1 MKNTFINYP
10 QKIMSSILD
19 LKKNEFRNDKE
30 FNTAR
35 DQITCIKVDK
45 IIKEALEKGEKES
58 IKKPKNNYIKN
69 DLLEEVRTSVIKS
82 YLESVKDKTIKEIK
96 IELNKRIDEY
106 IKNIQIILI
115 KSNYEIEEYKK
126 KYDMKEMEC
135 NDIKQKNNSLMR
147 YNQELI
153 KEINNYQS
161 NLNSLHKSYE
171 MLLKQK
177 DLFEVILREYSSNT
191 PDEILL
197 ELKLAK
203 EGSLQLL
210 ENYNQIIKENNNI
223 KEEMKKMKKK
233 YDMKNESI
241 INDFILYQEDKKN
254 EEKLNMTKIRYL
266 ENKLYNNNK
275 YQKDNYNLHQ
285 ILYYIY
291 NLLFEEFNLNK
302 GVVQINKKYLDL
314 KESDFN
320 PNVMYDTEIRN
331 YIELMAK
338 SMHRE
343 TIDVVFRECV
353 GYLNMIIRK
362 YFPQKKNLRFKPV
375 EMMAE
380 IKNFIDSNIKLIND
394 SKHLIEQ
401 YKNNY
406 IKLEKENLKL
416 NKKLEETNEKYN
428 SYQLLIENQMQRDK
442 RHLLQLKRN
451 VNNRT
456 CLSNSNE
463 KNNNN
468 TNNKTF
474 NNYKANTIIS
484 KTLKDINNN
493 DDNKNKISLF
503 RIRKFKNEGNKKIEK
518 RNIFKSNENKKVL
531 PFSLSEN
538 KDESKKKEK
547 DIILKTRKRERNK
560 SCRVY
565 KSKTIIKD
573 TNSDKILKV
582 HGKDKEIKFHRD
594 FNFLIEETNRL
605 FLYQPRM
612 NSYNEKMYLTE
623 NKEDKGK
630 AFIDKSDVKINNFL
644 KIKNTKLNSHYY
656 NRKSNN
662 LEKHICGAINNL
674 IKNFKK

>member
-1 MKNTFINYP
+1 
-10 QKIMSSILD
+10 MSSILD
-19 LKKNEFRNDKE
+19 LKKNEFRNEKE

-35 DQITCIKVDK
+35 NQITCIKVEN

-58 IKKPKNNYIKN
+58 IKKPKNNYIKD

-96 IELNKRIDEY
+96 SELNKRIDEY
-106 IKNIQIILI
+106 IKNIQIVLI

-210 ENYNQIIKENNNI
+210 ENYNQIIKENNDI

-233 YDMKNESI
+233 YEMKNESI
-241 INDFILYQEDKKN
+241 INDFILYKEDRKN
-254 EEKLNMTKIRYL
+254 EEKHHMTKIKNL

-343 TIDVVFRECV
+343 TTDVVFRECV

-375 EMMAE
+375 EMLVE

-394 SKHLIEQ
+394 SKLLIEQ

-406 IKLEKENLKL
+406 AKLEKENFKL
-416 NKKLEETNEKYN
+416 NKKLEETNENYN
-428 SYQLLIENQMQRDK
+428 SYQLLIENQMSRDN

-451 VNNRT
+451 ANNRT

-463 KNNNN
+463 TNNN

-474 NNYKANTIIS
+474 NNHRANTIIS
-484 KTLKDINNN
+484 KTLKEINN
-493 DDNKNKISLF
+493 DDDKNKLSLF
-503 RIRKFKNEGNKKIEK
+503 RIRKVKNERNKINDK
-518 RNIFKSNENKKVL
+518 RNIFKSNEKEKEKAL
-531 PFSLSEN
+531 PFSLLEN
-538 KDESKKKEK
+538 KDESKKEQK

-560 SCRVY
+560 SCRIY

-623 NKEDKGK
+623 NKEDNGK
-630 AFIDKSDVKINNFL
+630 TFIDKNDVKINNIL
-644 KIKNTKLNSHYY
+644 KIKNTKLNNHYY
-656 NRKSNN
+656 NRKSNK
-662 LEKHICGAINNL
+662 LERHICGAINKL

>member
-1 MKNTFINYP
+1 
-10 QKIMSSILD
+10 MSSILD
-19 LKKNEFRNDKE
+19 LKKNEFRNEKE

-35 DQITCIKVDK
+35 NQITCIKVEN

-58 IKKPKNNYIKN
+58 IKKPKNNYIKD

-96 IELNKRIDEY
+96 SELNKRIDEY
-106 IKNIQIILI
+106 IKNIQIVLI

-210 ENYNQIIKENNNI
+210 ENYNQIIKENNDI

-233 YDMKNESI
+233 YEMKNESI
-241 INDFILYQEDKKN
+241 INDFILFKEDRKN
-254 EEKLNMTKIRYL
+254 EEKHHMTKIKYL

-343 TIDVVFRECV
+343 TTDIVFRECV

-375 EMMAE
+375 EMLVE

-394 SKHLIEQ
+394 SKLLIEQ

-406 IKLEKENLKL
+406 AKLEKENFKL
-416 NKKLEETNEKYN
+416 NKKLEETNENYN
-428 SYQLLIENQMQRDK
+428 SYQLLIENQMSRDN

-451 VNNRT
+451 ANNRT

-463 KNNNN
+463 TNNN

-474 NNYKANTIIS
+474 NNHRANTIIS
-484 KTLKDINNN
+484 KTLKEINN
-493 DDNKNKISLF
+493 DDDKNKLSLF
-503 RIRKFKNEGNKKIEK
+503 RIRKVKNERNKINDK
-518 RNIFKSNENKKVL
+518 RNIFKSNEKEREKAL
-531 PFSLSEN
+531 PFSLLEN
-538 KDESKKKEK
+538 KDESKKEQK

-560 SCRVY
+560 SCRIY

-623 NKEDKGK
+623 NKEDNGK
-630 AFIDKSDVKINNFL
+630 TFIDKNDAKINNIL
-644 KIKNTKLNSHYY
+644 KIKNTKLNNHYY
-656 NRKSNN
+656 NRKSNK
-662 LEKHICGAINNL
+662 LERHICGAINKL

>member
-1 MKNTFINYP
+1 
-10 QKIMSSILD
+10 MSSILD
-19 LKKNEFRNDKE
+19 LKKNEFRNEKE

-35 DQITCIKVDK
+35 NQITCIKVEN

-58 IKKPKNNYIKN
+58 IKKPKNNYIKD

-96 IELNKRIDEY
+96 SELNKRIDEY
-106 IKNIQIILI
+106 IKNIQIVLI

-210 ENYNQIIKENNNI
+210 ENYNQIIKENNDI

-233 YDMKNESI
+233 YEMKNESI
-241 INDFILYQEDKKN
+241 INDFILFKEDRKN
-254 EEKLNMTKIRYL
+254 EEKHHMTKIKYL

-343 TIDVVFRECV
+343 TTDVVFRECV

-375 EMMAE
+375 EMLVE

-394 SKHLIEQ
+394 SKLLIEQ

-406 IKLEKENLKL
+406 AKLEKENFKL
-416 NKKLEETNEKYN
+416 NKKLEETNENYN
-428 SYQLLIENQMQRDK
+428 SYQLLIENQMSRDN

-451 VNNRT
+451 ANNRT

-463 KNNNN
+463 TNNN

-474 NNYKANTIIS
+474 NNHRANTIIS
-484 KTLKDINNN
+484 KTLKEINN
-493 DDNKNKISLF
+493 DDDKNKLSLF
-503 RIRKFKNEGNKKIEK
+503 RIRKVKNERNKINDK
-518 RNIFKSNENKKVL
+518 RNIFKSNEKEKEKAL
-531 PFSLSEN
+531 PFSLLEN
-538 KDESKKKEK
+538 KDESKKEQK

-560 SCRVY
+560 SCRIY

-630 AFIDKSDVKINNFL
+630 TFIDKNDVKINNIL
-644 KIKNTKLNSHYY
+644 KIKNTKLNNHYY
-656 NRKSNN
+656 NRKSNK
-662 LEKHICGAINNL
+662 LERHICGAINKL

>member
-1 MKNTFINYP
+1 
-10 QKIMSSILD
+10 MSSILD
-19 LKKNEFRNDKE
+19 LKKNEFRNEKE
-30 FNTAR
+30 FNKAR
-35 DQITCIKVDK
+35 NQITCIKVEN

-58 IKKPKNNYIKN
+58 IKKPKNNYIKD

-96 IELNKRIDEY
+96 SELNKRIDEY
-106 IKNIQIILI
+106 IKNIQIVLI

-210 ENYNQIIKENNNI
+210 ENYNQIIKENNEI

-233 YDMKNESI
+233 YEMKNESI
-241 INDFILYQEDKKN
+241 INDFILYKEDRKN
-254 EEKLNMTKIRYL
+254 EEKHHMTKIKNL

-275 YQKDNYNLHQ
+275 YQKDNYSLHQ

-302 GVVQINKKYLDL
+302 GVFQINKKYLDL

-320 PNVMYDTEIRN
+320 PNVMYDAEIRN

-343 TIDVVFRECV
+343 TTDVVFRECV

-375 EMMAE
+375 EMLVE

-394 SKHLIEQ
+394 SKLLIEQ
-401 YKNNY
+401 YKTNY
-406 IKLEKENLKL
+406 VKLEKENFKL
-416 NKKLEETNEKYN
+416 NKKLEETNDNYN
-428 SYQLLIENQMQRDK
+428 SYQLLIENQMSRDN

-451 VNNRT
+451 ANNRT

-463 KNNNN
+463 TNNNN

-474 NNYKANTIIS
+474 NNHRANTIIS
-484 KTLKDINNN
+484 KTLKEINN
-493 DDNKNKISLF
+493 DDDKNKLSLF
-503 RIRKFKNEGNKKIEK
+503 RIRKVKNERNKINDK
-518 RNIFKSNENKKVL
+518 RNIFKSNEKEKAL
-531 PFSLSEN
+531 PFSLLEN
-538 KDESKKKEK
+538 KDESKKEQN

-560 SCRVY
+560 SCRIY

-612 NSYNEKMYLTE
+612 NSYNDKMYLTE
-623 NKEDKGK
+623 NNEDKGK
-630 AFIDKSDVKINNFL
+630 TFIDKNDVKINNIL
-644 KIKNTKLNSHYY
+644 KIKNTKLNNHYY
-656 NRKSNN
+656 NRKSNK
-662 LEKHICGAINNL
+662 LERHICGAINKL

>member
-1 MKNTFINYP
+1 
-10 QKIMSSILD
+10 MSSFLE
-19 LKKNEFRNDKE
+19 LKKNEFRNEKE

-35 DQITCIKVDK
+35 EQITYIKVEN

-58 IKKPKNNYIKN
+58 IKKGKNNYIKD
-69 DLLEEVRTSVIKS
+69 DLLEEVRSSVIKS

-96 IELNKRIDEY
+96 TELNKRIDEY
-106 IKNIQIILI
+106 IKNIQIVLI
-115 KSNYEIEEYKK
+115 KSNYEIDEYKK

-153 KEINNYQS
+153 EEINNYQS

-177 DLFEVILREYSSNT
+177 DLFEVILREYSSKT

-210 ENYNQIIKENNNI
+210 ENYNQIIRENNEI
-223 KEEMKKMKKK
+223 KEEMKRMKKK
-233 YDMKNESI
+233 YEMKNESI
-241 INDFILYQEDKKN
+241 INDFILYKEDKKS
-254 EEKLNMTKIRYL
+254 EEKVNFAKMKYL

-275 YQKDNYNLHQ
+275 YQKDNYSLHQ

-302 GVVQINKKYLDL
+302 GVIQIKKKYLDL

-320 PNVMYDTEIRN
+320 PNVMYDNEIRN
-331 YIELMAK
+331 YIELMVK

-375 EMMAE
+375 EMLIE

-394 SKHLIEQ
+394 SKLLIEQ

-406 IKLEKENLKL
+406 TKLEKENLKL
-416 NKKLEETNEKYN
+416 SKKLEETNENYN
-428 SYQLLIENQMQRDK
+428 SYQLLIENQMSRDK

-451 VNNRT
+451 TNNRT
-456 CLSNSNE
+456 CLTNSNE
-463 KNNNN
+463 ANNMN

-474 NNYKANTIIS
+474 NNYQTNTITS
-484 KTLKDINNN
+484 KTLRDINN
-493 DDNKNKISLF
+493 DDNNKNKISLF
-503 RIRKFKNEGNKKIEK
+503 RIKKVKKENNKIIEN
-518 RNIFKSNENKKVL
+518 RNKFKSNEHKKAL
-531 PFSLSEN
+531 PFSLLEN
-538 KDESKKKEK
+538 TDDSKKEEK
-547 DIILKTRKRERNK
+547 DNTLKRRTRERNK
-560 SCRVY
+560 SSGIY

-573 TNSDKILKV
+573 TNSDKILKA
-582 HGKDKEIKFHRD
+582 HGNNKEIQFYHD

-612 NSYNEKMYLTE
+612 NSYNDKMYLTE
-623 NKEDKGK
+623 NKKDKGK
-630 AFIDKSDVKINNFL
+630 VFIDKSDTKINNIL

-656 NRKSNN
+656 NRKSNQ
-662 LEKHICGAINNL
+662 LEKHICGTLNNL

>member
-1 MKNTFINYP
+1 
-10 QKIMSSILD
+10 MSSILD
-19 LKKNEFRNDKE
+19 LKKNEFRNEKE

-35 DQITCIKVDK
+35 NQITCIKVEN

-58 IKKPKNNYIKN
+58 IKKPKNNYIKD

-96 IELNKRIDEY
+96 SELNKRIDEY
-106 IKNIQIILI
+106 IKNIQIVLI

-210 ENYNQIIKENNNI
+210 ENYNQIIKENNDI

-233 YDMKNESI
+233 YEMKNESI
-241 INDFILYQEDKKN
+241 INDFILFKEDRKN
-254 EEKLNMTKIRYL
+254 EEKHHMTKIKYL

-343 TIDVVFRECV
+343 TTDVVFRECV

-375 EMMAE
+375 EMLVE

-394 SKHLIEQ
+394 SKLLIEQ

-406 IKLEKENLKL
+406 AKLEKENFKL
-416 NKKLEETNEKYN
+416 NKKLEETNENYN
-428 SYQLLIENQMQRDK
+428 SYQLLIENQMSRDN

-451 VNNRT
+451 ANNRT

-463 KNNNN
+463 TNNN

-474 NNYKANTIIS
+474 NNHRANTIIS
-484 KTLKDINNN
+484 KTLKEINN
-493 DDNKNKISLF
+493 DDDKNKLSLF
-503 RIRKFKNEGNKKIEK
+503 RIRKVKNERNKINDK
-518 RNIFKSNENKKVL
+518 RNIFKSNEKEKAL
-531 PFSLSEN
+531 PFSLLEN
-538 KDESKKKEK
+538 KDESKKEQK

-560 SCRVY
+560 SCRIY

-623 NKEDKGK
+623 NKEDNGK
-630 AFIDKSDVKINNFL
+630 TFIDKNDVKINNIL
-644 KIKNTKLNSHYY
+644 KIKNTKLNNHYY
-656 NRKSNN
+656 NRKSNK
-662 LEKHICGAINNL
+662 LERHICGAINKL

>member
-1 MKNTFINYP
+1 
-10 QKIMSSILD
+10 MSSILD
-19 LKKNEFRNDKE
+19 LKKNEFRNEKE

-35 DQITCIKVDK
+35 NQITCIKVEN

-58 IKKPKNNYIKN
+58 IKKPKNNYIKD

-96 IELNKRIDEY
+96 SELNKRIDEY
-106 IKNIQIILI
+106 IKNIQIVLI

-210 ENYNQIIKENNNI
+210 ENYNQIIKENNDI

-233 YDMKNESI
+233 YEMKNESI
-241 INDFILYQEDKKN
+241 INDFILYKEDRKN
-254 EEKLNMTKIRYL
+254 EEKHHMTKIKYL

-302 GVVQINKKYLDL
+302 GVFQINKKYLDL

-320 PNVMYDTEIRN
+320 PNVMYDAEIRN

-343 TIDVVFRECV
+343 TTDVVFRECV

-375 EMMAE
+375 EMLVE

-394 SKHLIEQ
+394 SKLLIEQ

-406 IKLEKENLKL
+406 AKLEKENFKL
-416 NKKLEETNEKYN
+416 NKKLEETNDNYN
-428 SYQLLIENQMQRDK
+428 SYQLLIENQMSRDN

-451 VNNRT
+451 ANNRT

-463 KNNNN
+463 TNNNN

-474 NNYKANTIIS
+474 NNHRANTIIS
-484 KTLKDINNN
+484 KTLKEINN
-493 DDNKNKISLF
+493 DDDKNKLSLF
-503 RIRKFKNEGNKKIEK
+503 RIRKVKNERNKINDK
-518 RNIFKSNENKKVL
+518 RNIFKSNEKEREKAL
-531 PFSLSEN
+531 PFSLLEN
-538 KDESKKKEK
+538 KDDSKKEQK

-560 SCRVY
+560 SCRIY

-612 NSYNEKMYLTE
+612 NSYNDKMYLTE
-623 NKEDKGK
+623 NNEDKGK
-630 AFIDKSDVKINNFL
+630 TFIDKNDVKINNIL
-644 KIKNTKLNSHYY
+644 KIKNTKLNNHYY
-656 NRKSNN
+656 NRKSNK
-662 LEKHICGAINNL
+662 LERHICGAINKL

>member
-1 MKNTFINYP
+1 
-10 QKIMSSILD
+10 MSSILE
-19 LKKNEFRNDKE
+19 LRKNEFRNEKE

-35 DQITCIKVDK
+35 DQITYIKVEN

-58 IKKPKNNYIKN
+58 IKKRKNNYIKD
-69 DLLEEVRTSVIKS
+69 DLLEEVRSSVIKS

-96 IELNKRIDEY
+96 SELNKRIDEY
-106 IKNIQIILI
+106 IKNIQIVLI
-115 KSNYEIEEYKK
+115 KSNYEVEEYKK

-135 NDIKQKNNSLMR
+135 NNIKQKNNSLMR

-153 KEINNYQS
+153 EEINNYQS

-210 ENYNQIIKENNNI
+210 ENYNQIIKENNEI

-233 YDMKNESI
+233 YEMKNESL
-241 INDFILYQEDKKN
+241 INDFILYKEDKKN
-254 EEKLNMTKIRYL
+254 EEKQNLAKIGYL
-266 ENKLYNNNK
+266 EQKLYINNK
-275 YQKDNYNLHQ
+275 YQKDNNNLHQ

-302 GVVQINKKYLDL
+302 GVIQIKKKYLDL

-320 PNVMYDTEIRN
+320 PNVIYDTEIRN

-362 YFPQKKNLRFKPV
+362 YFPHKKNLRFKPV
-375 EMMAE
+375 EMLVE

-394 SKHLIEQ
+394 SKLVLEQ
-401 YKNNY
+401 YKSNY

-416 NKKLEETNEKYN
+416 NKKLEETNENYT
-428 SYQLLIENQMQRDK
+428 SYQLLIENQMSRDK

-451 VNNRT
+451 ANNRK

-463 KNNNN
+463 LNNNN
-468 TNNKTF
+468 TYNKTF

-484 KTLKDINNN
+484 KTLKETNEID

-503 RIRKFKNEGNKKIEK
+503 RIRKVNKENSKIVDN
-518 RNIFKSNENKKVL
+518 RNLFNSNENKKVL
-531 PFSLSEN
+531 PFSLLEN
-538 KDESKKKEK
+538 KDKNKKEEK
-547 DIILKTRKRERNK
+547 DIILKTKKRERNK
-560 SCRVY
+560 SCRIE
-565 KSKTIIKD
+565 KSKTMIKD
-573 TNSDKILKV
+573 TNSDKILKI

-623 NKEDKGK
+623 NKEDKSK
-630 AFIDKSDVKINNFL
+630 AFIDKNNVKIYNIL

-656 NRKSNN
+656 NRKNNN
-662 LEKHICGAINNL
+662 LEKHICGAINKL

>member
-1 MKNTFINYP
+1 
-10 QKIMSSILD
+10 MSSILD
-19 LKKNEFRNDKE
+19 LKKNEFRNEKE

-35 DQITCIKVDK
+35 NQITCIKVEN

-58 IKKPKNNYIKN
+58 IKKPKNNYIKD

-96 IELNKRIDEY
+96 SELNKRIDEY
-106 IKNIQIILI
+106 IKNIQIVLI

-210 ENYNQIIKENNNI
+210 ENYNQIIKENNDI

-233 YDMKNESI
+233 YEMKNESI
-241 INDFILYQEDKKN
+241 INDFILFKEDRKN
-254 EEKLNMTKIRYL
+254 EEKHHMNKIKYL

-343 TIDVVFRECV
+343 TTDVVFRECV

-375 EMMAE
+375 EMLVE

-394 SKHLIEQ
+394 SKLLIEQ

-406 IKLEKENLKL
+406 AKLEKENFKL
-416 NKKLEETNEKYN
+416 NKKLEETNENYN
-428 SYQLLIENQMQRDK
+428 SYQLLIENQMSRDN

-451 VNNRT
+451 ANNRT

-463 KNNNN
+463 TNNN

-474 NNYKANTIIS
+474 NNHRANTIIS
-484 KTLKDINNN
+484 KTLKEINN
-493 DDNKNKISLF
+493 DDDKNKLSLF
-503 RIRKFKNEGNKKIEK
+503 RIRKVKNERNKINDK
-518 RNIFKSNENKKVL
+518 RNIFKSNEKEKEKAL
-531 PFSLSEN
+531 PFSLLEN
-538 KDESKKKEK
+538 KDESKKEQK

-560 SCRVY
+560 SCRIY

-623 NKEDKGK
+623 NKEDNGK
-630 AFIDKSDVKINNFL
+630 TFIDKNDVKINNIL
-644 KIKNTKLNSHYY
+644 KIKNTKLNNHYY
-656 NRKSNN
+656 NRKSNK
-662 LEKHICGAINNL
+662 LERHICGAINKL

>member
-1 MKNTFINYP
+1 M
-10 QKIMSSILD
+10 
-19 LKKNEFRNDKE
+19 
-30 FNTAR
+30 
-35 DQITCIKVDK
+35 
-45 IIKEALEKGEKES
+45 
-58 IKKPKNNYIKN
+58 
-69 DLLEEVRTSVIKS
+69 LEEVRTSVIKS

-96 IELNKRIDEY
+96 SELNKRIDEY
-106 IKNIQIILI
+106 IKNIQIVLI

-210 ENYNQIIKENNNI
+210 ENYNQIIKENNDI

-233 YDMKNESI
+233 YEMKNESI
-241 INDFILYQEDKKN
+241 INDFILFKEDRKN
-254 EEKLNMTKIRYL
+254 EEKHHMTKIKYL

-343 TIDVVFRECV
+343 TTDIVFRECV

-375 EMMAE
+375 EMLVE

-394 SKHLIEQ
+394 SKLLIEQ

-406 IKLEKENLKL
+406 AKLEKENFKL
-416 NKKLEETNEKYN
+416 NKKLEETNENYN
-428 SYQLLIENQMQRDK
+428 SYQLLIENQMSRDN

-451 VNNRT
+451 ANNRT

-463 KNNNN
+463 TNNN

-474 NNYKANTIIS
+474 NNHRANTIIS
-484 KTLKDINNN
+484 KTLKEINN
-493 DDNKNKISLF
+493 DDDKNKLSLF
-503 RIRKFKNEGNKKIEK
+503 RIRKVKNERNKINDK
-518 RNIFKSNENKKVL
+518 RNIFKSNEKEREKAL
-531 PFSLSEN
+531 PFSLLEN
-538 KDESKKKEK
+538 KDESKKEQK

-560 SCRVY
+560 SCRIY

-623 NKEDKGK
+623 NKEDNGK
-630 AFIDKSDVKINNFL
+630 TFIDKNDAKINNIL
-644 KIKNTKLNSHYY
+644 KIKNTKLNNHYY
-656 NRKSNN
+656 NRKSNK
-662 LEKHICGAINNL
+662 LERHICGAINKL

>member
-1 MKNTFINYP
+1 
-10 QKIMSSILD
+10 MSSILD
-19 LKKNEFRNDKE
+19 LKKNEFRNEKE

-35 DQITCIKVDK
+35 NQITCIKVEN

-58 IKKPKNNYIKN
+58 IKKPKNNYIKD

-96 IELNKRIDEY
+96 SELNKRIDEY
-106 IKNIQIILI
+106 IKNIQIVLI

-210 ENYNQIIKENNNI
+210 ENYNQIIKENNDI

-233 YDMKNESI
+233 YEMKNESI
-241 INDFILYQEDKKN
+241 INDFILFKEDRKN
-254 EEKLNMTKIRYL
+254 EEKHHMTKIKYL

-343 TIDVVFRECV
+343 TTDIVFRECV

-375 EMMAE
+375 EMLVE

-394 SKHLIEQ
+394 SKLLIEQ

-406 IKLEKENLKL
+406 AKLEKENFKL
-416 NKKLEETNEKYN
+416 NKKLEETNENYN
-428 SYQLLIENQMQRDK
+428 SYQLLIENQMSRDN

-451 VNNRT
+451 ANNRT

-463 KNNNN
+463 TNNN

-474 NNYKANTIIS
+474 NNHRANTIIS
-484 KTLKDINNN
+484 KTLKEINN
-493 DDNKNKISLF
+493 DDDKNKLSLF
-503 RIRKFKNEGNKKIEK
+503 RIRKVKNERNKINDK
-518 RNIFKSNENKKVL
+518 RNIFKSNEKEREKAL
-531 PFSLSEN
+531 PFSLLEN
-538 KDESKKKEK
+538 KDESKKEQK

-560 SCRVY
+560 SCRIY

-605 FLYQPRM
+605 FLYQPRI

-623 NKEDKGK
+623 NKEDNGK
-630 AFIDKSDVKINNFL
+630 TFIDKNDAKINNIL
-644 KIKNTKLNSHYY
+644 KIKNTKLNNHYY
-656 NRKSNN
+656 NRKSNK
-662 LEKHICGAINNL
+662 LERHICGAINKL